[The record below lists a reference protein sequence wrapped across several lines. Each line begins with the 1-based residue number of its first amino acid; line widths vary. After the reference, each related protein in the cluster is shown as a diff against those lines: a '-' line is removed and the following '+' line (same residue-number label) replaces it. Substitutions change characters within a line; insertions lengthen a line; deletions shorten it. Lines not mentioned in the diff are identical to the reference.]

1 MADAAVK
8 NSLDRL
14 VDWFIP
20 AEMQAVRETRQLA
33 RMFLISHLCG
43 PFLGNVVPGALL
55 FMDPHP
61 GYAVAVL
68 AASITAFWAFP
79 LLLRATGKYNL
90 LCFIS
95 VQNLIFCILW
105 SCYFYGGV
113 SSPTLPWVLTIPLLA
128 FCYLGPSR
136 RLHVL
141 AIIQFGVN
149 VAAFVALYYFG
160 PKVVSHVPVAK
171 LQGLGIVS
179 TVAALAYVAMMALY
193 YRRILASGAELES
206 EMRGHMVTAAELRRA
221 TGEAERAGAAKAE
234 FVASMSHELRA
245 PLNAVIGY
253 SELLLEEAAD
263 ERDDQSI
270 ADLEK
275 IHSAGHHLLKLVNE
289 VLDLSKIEAGK
300 MEFALEEVSV
310 GELLAHLIE
319 RERARADAKGI
330 SLTLDLGDGV
340 GTVRWDPQRAS
351 QAVAQILDNA
361 VKFTAQGGVTV
372 KARRAGEGLDAEIV
386 IDVQDTGIGISPTM
400 LPKLFEKFTVAHD
413 ASASKYGDA
422 GLGLSLSR
430 ALCRLM
436 GGEISVRSELGRGS
450 CFKLRLPAAI
460 SVTQREGDAF
470 EPVSV
475 PDLAA

>member
-1 MADAAVK
+1 MSEQARNVI
-8 NSLDRL
+8 DRV

-20 AEMQAVRETRQLA
+20 AELKAERESRQLA
-33 RMFLISHLCG
+33 RMFLISHICG
-43 PFLGNVVPGALL
+43 PFIGNVPLAAIYFL
-55 FMDPHP
+55 DPHA
-61 GYAVAVL
+61 GFALAVL
-68 AASITAFWAFP
+68 VASINGFWVFPFLLKAFG
-79 LLLRATGKYNL
+79 RYNL
-90 LCFIS
+90 LCFVS

-113 SSPTLPWVLTIPLLA
+113 GSPFLSWVLTIPLLT
-128 FCYLGPSR
+128 FCYLGPNK
-136 RLHVL
+136 RLHTPAL
-141 AIIQFGVN
+141 IMFAVN
-149 VAAFVALYYFG
+149 VAAFVAFYQFG
-160 PKVVSHVPVAK
+160 PKAVNHVPVER

-179 TVAALAYVAMMALY
+179 TAAALAYVAMMALY

-206 EMRGHMVTAAELRRA
+206 EMRRHMATAAELRRA
-221 TGEAERAGAAKAE
+221 TVQAERASTAKAE

-263 ERDDQSI
+263 EQDDQSI

-300 MEFALEEVSV
+300 MELALDEVSV
-310 GELLAHLIE
+310 GELLETLVE

-330 SLTLDLGDGV
+330 SLTLQLGDGV
-340 GTVRWDPQRAS
+340 GTARWDPQRVG
-351 QAVAQILDNA
+351 QAVSQILDNA
-361 VKFTAQGGVTV
+361 VKFTAEGGVTV
-372 KARRAGEGLDAEIV
+372 KARRVGDGLDAEIV
-386 IDVQDTGIGISPTM
+386 IDVEDTGVGISPTM

-413 ASASKYGDA
+413 SSASKYGDA

-430 ALCRLM
+430 SLCRLM

-460 SVTQREGDAF
+460 SANGREADGL
-470 EPVSV
+470 EPVSA
-475 PDLAA
+475 PELAAA